1 MMLKLAD
8 PLSSTDPS
16 LEGFKIGSMEI
27 YQFDC
32 LLLKKRIPQVTNECA
47 CGLLKIS
54 SNGINGWEEC
64 ILPSYGKRFDL
75 IQWASVFIKL
85 KGLSVLEAMALI
97 QNKREVWGRE
107 RCQLA
112 EAALQDLIGQLQKT
126 DRDITDHKSGI
137 VLERSFLID
146 QSRSYFSF

>member
-1 MMLKLAD
+1 MLKLAD
-8 PLSSTDPS
+8 PLEIPS
-16 LEGFKIGSMEI
+16 DRTLEGFKIGSMEI

-64 ILPSYGKRFDL
+64 ILPSCGKKFDL
-75 IQWASVFIKL
+75 IQWASGFNKL
-85 KGLSVLEAMALI
+85 KGLSVYEAMALI
-97 QNKREVWGRE
+97 HNKQEVWGQD
-107 RCQLA
+107 RCELA
-112 EAALQDLIGQLQKT
+112 ESALQNLIKQLQNT
-126 DRDITDHKSGI
+126 DTANPQKENGI